1 MRRFLLPALF
11 SLALAS
17 AALAGKPY
25 IKIGDQKMFLAY
37 TPGLAANGLRE
48 YLPAGE
54 TLGNWA
60 RLASVRVFPDLDD
73 PAAFLKKVADGVK
86 RSHPA
91 ARYQLLEAKGGGPLV
106 LDFLTFP
113 PEGSRDNYA
122 EWNLMRA
129 KHVEGKG
136 LAVYQYAMRIYGPS
150 ENSASEI
157 KAERAKMLDPFVA
170 ATFQEK

>member
-1 MRRFLLPALF
+1 MRRFLLPAVL
-11 SLALAS
+11 SLAFAC
-17 AALAGKPY
+17 AAFAGKPY
-25 IKIGDQKMFLAY
+25 IKVGDRKMFLAY

-54 TLGNWA
+54 TLSSWT
-60 RLASVRVFPDLDD
+60 RLASVRVFPDLDN
-73 PAAFLKKVADGVK
+73 PSAFLKKVAEGVK

-91 ARYQLLEAKGGGPLV
+91 ARYQLLEPKDGGPLV

-113 PEGSRDNYA
+113 PQGSRDNYA

-129 KHVEGKG
+129 EHIDGKG
-136 LAVYQYAMRIYGPS
+136 LVVYQYALRIYGPS
-150 ENSASEI
+150 EGSASEI
-157 KAERAKMLDPFVA
+157 NAERAKMLDPFVE